1 LFDALVLLVSD
12 QQALPLVNDAHARD
26 FVADALA
33 HRKYIEY
40 VASAMPMLR
49 TAGID
54 DPDGGMVEL
63 KMRGDVT
70 RFVKVCRKLRFFE
83 RSTARNTG

>member
-1 LFDALVLLVSD
+1 
-12 QQALPLVNDAHARD
+12 
-26 FVADALA
+26 
-33 HRKYIEY
+33 
-40 VASAMPMLR
+40 MPMLR

-54 DPDGGMVEL
+54 GLDGGMVEL
-63 KMRGDVT
+63 KMRDDVA